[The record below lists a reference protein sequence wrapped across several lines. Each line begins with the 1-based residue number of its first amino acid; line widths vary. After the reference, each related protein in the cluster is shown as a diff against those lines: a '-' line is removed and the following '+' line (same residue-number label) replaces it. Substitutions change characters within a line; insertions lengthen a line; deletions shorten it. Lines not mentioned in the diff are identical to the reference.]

1 MTVPFL
7 APFSAGQIL
16 TSDDMNETAEAVNS
30 LGLFI
35 VKNQTVGSAV
45 ASVTVTGA
53 FSSDFDRY
61 KIVYLGGTA
70 STAGTQISC
79 RMGSTT
85 TGYKTNLVYQ
95 VWSSA
100 TVLGANGGTSNFQF
114 TGGNKLNAVGG
125 DVYVDFELLNPFAT
139 KYTYMTTQL
148 YGGDTTS
155 GSAQGVLTNS
165 TSYTSFVLLPD
176 AGTLTGGTIRVY
188 GYRNSYS

>member
-1 MTVPFL
+1 MATPPDFTSGAV
-7 APFSAGQIL
+7 L
-16 TSDDMNETAEAVNS
+16 TAAQMNAV
-30 LGLFI
+30 GLWL
-35 VKNQTVGSAV
+35 VKTQTVGSAV

-53 FSSDFDRY
+53 FSADYDRY

-79 RMGSTT
+79 RMGATT

-95 VWSSA
+95 VWGAA

-114 TGGNKLNAVGG
+114 TGGNKLNSVGG

-139 KYTYMTTQL
+139 KYTYMTGQL

-155 GSAQGVLTNS
+155 GSTQGVLTNS

-176 AGTLTGGTIRVY
+176 AGTLTGGTIRIY
-188 GYRNSYS
+188 GYRN